1 MRLGVLDIGSNT
13 VHLLL
18 VDAYPGARPVP
29 FASHKRPLS
38 LVAYLDE
45 HGAITPEGQ
54 DELLD
59 FVHEAAQ
66 FAINHHAEDLLAF
79 CTSAIRESANG
90 EAVLARVVAE
100 TGVKLTELT
109 GEQEA
114 GMTYYAVRRWFGWS
128 SDSLLNL
135 DMGGGS
141 FELALGQ
148 DEFPTV
154 AHSVPLGAGRLTR
167 DWLEADP
174 PSIKEVKALRH
185 HVREVLAEPVAELRQ
200 FGKPTMVTGTSKT
213 FRSLAR
219 ITGAAPSAEGPYVKR
234 VLRADSLK
242 VWTNR
247 LTAMNWEERAE
258 LPGVSAIRA
267 PQLLAGAIVALEAMN
282 AMKVKSLR
290 ICPWALRE
298 GLMLR
303 RFDHVLF
310 DSTAPLSSS
319 VGVGEVALGQSSVLS
334 MSQGSNVL

>member
-66 FAINHHAEDLLAF
+66 FAINHQSEDLLAF

-90 EAVLARVVAE
+90 EEVLARIMAE

-141 FELALGQ
+141 FELALGR

-167 DWLEADP
+167 RWLEADP
-174 PSIKEVKALRH
+174 PSIKDVKALRA
-185 HVREVLAEPVAELRQ
+185 HVREVLAEPVAEMRQ
-200 FGKPTMVTGTSKT
+200 FGKPTLVTGTSKT

-234 VLRADSLK
+234 VLRAESLK

-247 LTAMNWEERAE
+247 LTAMNWAERAE

-267 PQLLAGAIVALEAMN
+267 PQLLAGAIVALEAMD
-282 AMKVKSLR
+282 ALKVKSLR

-310 DSTAPLSSS
+310 DSTVPLSSS
-319 VGVGEVALGQSSVLS
+319 VGVGEVALGRSSV
-334 MSQGSNVL
+334 MSAAPGSNIL